1 MSTQKVSITDI
12 AEKTGLS
19 TTTVSRVITGKGE
32 QYRISKASQQKIL
45 DTAKQMNYVPN
56 FFAANLR
63 SGKSKT
69 IALVVPSLS
78 NPFFAAIAS
87 GVNAEI
93 RKYGYITIISDS
105 DENPENEK
113 KELEQLNAMNI
124 EGLIIAPC
132 GNKWEHIKELYD
144 QQLPVI
150 CIDRYFEDLDLPYVS
165 TDNYD
170 GAFRATKYLI
180 NNRHTSIACIQG
192 VRESTPNR
200 LRVKGFTEAIEGTSV
215 KHYSIV
221 GDDFTIQNGYLET
234 KLLMQQ
240 KVRPT
245 AILTLSY
252 PIAMGC
258 LKALKEENLRIP
270 EDLSILTFDDHPYID
285 YLSTPLSC
293 VSQPVTDIIQ
303 IAVKFLFSKLENKD
317 MNVTK
322 VLLKPR
328 IILRDSIK
336 TVTKPS

>member
-1 MSTQKVSITDI
+1 MH
-12 AEKTGLS
+12 
-19 TTTVSRVITGKGE
+19 
-32 QYRISKASQQKIL
+32 
-45 DTAKQMNYVPN
+45 YVPN
-56 FFAANLR
+56 LYAANLR
-63 SGKSKT
+63 TGKSKT
-69 IALVVPSLS
+69 IALIVPSLS

-87 GVNAEI
+87 RVNTDI

-105 DENPENEK
+105 DENPEKEK
-113 KELEQLNAMNI
+113 KKMEKLTAMNI

-132 GNKWEHIKELYD
+132 GNKWKHIKDVYD

-165 TDNYD
+165 TDNYE
-170 GAFRATKYLI
+170 GAFRATKYLL
-180 NNRHTSIACIQG
+180 NNGHTSIACIQG
-192 VRESTPNR
+192 IRESTPNR
-200 LRVKGFTEAIEGTSV
+200 LRVKGFTEALEGSGV
-215 KHYSIV
+215 NDYSIV